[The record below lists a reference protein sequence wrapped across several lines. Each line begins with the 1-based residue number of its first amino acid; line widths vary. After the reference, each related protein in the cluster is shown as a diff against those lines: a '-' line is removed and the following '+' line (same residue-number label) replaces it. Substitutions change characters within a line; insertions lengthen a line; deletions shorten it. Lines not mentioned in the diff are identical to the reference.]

1 MKQPRSK
8 SETAEQLDDTDASV
22 DYQNFENEN
31 LPGEEREREE
41 DLEFVNPLF
50 KQKPR
55 LFNSTI
61 DKIDDEDYSKLA
73 FQNSATNTPKDSP
86 IQTVKKKPE
95 QIEMGVKNYGY
106 MNENSSRPASWDST
120 LSAFNPYAID
130 TPIGEPVNARHPS
143 VGMEM
148 SESPPTHRQ
157 NSITKK
163 SDYSS
168 ISDVNPYMTPT
179 EKSPQYEDL
188 AGIRNNHTN
197 NKQIIPSSSKK
208 MNMIYEPAVISRH
221 SETYRK
227 KTSVSEEGS
236 YSDNSSYC
244 HLMFTILIGILAIVA
259 LLIAFLVVFG
269 VVSAKKCKECDVTTV
284 STGAATGGI
293 DQKELDLQLA
303 YIKGNLTLLQN
314 VLHANSSVTIA
325 TLQRDLDAQKSLVAS
340 LTTQLNKQKQL
351 TASLNQHINNFTV
364 IKESLRGRQGFQG
377 PPGAEGPQG
386 RRGPAA
392 LGGEFKDCFY
402 RPFPEQNNVTGINI
416 DKATTISS
424 VTVQKTEIAIGA
436 YCSSNVGL
444 HRQLNFD
451 TVTYR
456 CTCSGVR
463 SSSVKFLDCTTHVF
477 MCNVP

>member
-351 TASLNQHINNFTV
+351 TASLNQHVANITF
-364 IKESLRGRQGFQG
+364 IEG
-377 PPGAEGPQG
+377 PPGYNGTMGVIGAQGPEGPPG
-386 RRGPAA
+386 SAGSNFSLCSYEMASASGTPASSADVLDVIARSKKQDYVIVSAVCTTKNA
-392 LGGEFKDCFY
+392 LFTSL
-402 RPFPEQNNVTGINI
+402 QNI
-416 DKATTISS
+416 DDGYKCKCKGLL
-424 VTVQKTEIAIGA
+424 VEQKTSVICFVHWWE
-436 YCSSNVGL
+436 CP
-444 HRQLNFD
+444 LN
-451 TVTYR
+451 
-456 CTCSGVR
+456 
-463 SSSVKFLDCTTHVF
+463 
-477 MCNVP
+477 

>member
-8 SETAEQLDDTDASV
+8 SETLEQLDDADASV

-31 LPGEEREREE
+31 LPGEGKEGEE

-50 KQKPR
+50 KQKPQ

-61 DKIDDEDYSKLA
+61 DKIDGEDYSKLA
-73 FQNSATNTPKDSP
+73 FQNSAANTPKDSP

-130 TPIGEPVNARHPS
+130 TPIGEPVNGRHPS

-188 AGIRNNHTN
+188 AGIRNSHTN
-197 NKQIIPSSSKK
+197 NKQTVPSTSKK
-208 MNMIYEPAVISRH
+208 MNVIYEPAVISRH

-269 VVSAKKCKECDVTTV
+269 VVSAKKCKECDVTT
-284 STGAATGGI
+284 
-293 DQKELDLQLA
+293 
-303 YIKGNLTLLQN
+303 GN
-314 VLHANSSVTIA
+314 
-325 TLQRDLDAQKSLVAS
+325 
-340 LTTQLNKQKQL
+340 
-351 TASLNQHINNFTV
+351 
-364 IKESLRGRQGFQG
+364 
-377 PPGAEGPQG
+377 
-386 RRGPAA
+386 
-392 LGGEFKDCFY
+392 
-402 RPFPEQNNVTGINI
+402 
-416 DKATTISS
+416 
-424 VTVQKTEIAIGA
+424 
-436 YCSSNVGL
+436 
-444 HRQLNFD
+444 
-451 TVTYR
+451 
-456 CTCSGVR
+456 
-463 SSSVKFLDCTTHVF
+463 VF
-477 MCNVP
+477 SFF